1 MAATAITTQL
11 AAPQRSLRNRV
22 ELFAKEAKYEVLKNI
37 RIPIYAA
44 STIVFPLMFY
54 VLFGIVLRPNNPV
67 NRSEDATYLLATMGT
82 FGVMGASLFG
92 FAVSL
97 AMERGQGW
105 LQLKRA
111 SPMPLAAYFTAKL
124 VSAMLL
130 SGAIALALLAIG
142 YTFAHVRLAPA
153 RAAELVGILVM
164 AAIPFGAMGLA
175 LGYIAKPNSAPA
187 VVNLIYLPLS
197 FCSGLWMPIFL
208 LPKFLREVARALPPF
223 HISQLALRAVGMSR
237 DAYSVSTHMEALAGF
252 TLLFLGLAV
261 VLYRRDEGQLYG

>member
-1 MAATAITTQL
+1 MAASTFPTSLAVPERSFHQLTQI
-11 AAPQRSLRNRV
+11 
-22 ELFAKEAKYEVLKNI
+22 FAKEAKYEILKNT
-37 RIPIYAA
+37 RIPIYAI
-44 STIVFPLMFY
+44 STVVFPLMFY
-54 VLFGIVLRPNNPV
+54 VLFGIVLTPNNPV
-67 NRSEDATYLLATMGT
+67 NRSQDATYLLATMGT

-105 LQLKRA
+105 LQVKRA

-124 VSAMLL
+124 VSAMLFSL
-130 SGAIALALLAIG
+130 AIALALLAIG
-142 YTFAHVRLAPA
+142 YTFAGVRLAPIQVLELIGVLV
-153 RAAELVGILVM
+153 AAS
-164 AAIPFGAMGLA
+164 IPFGSMGLA

-187 VVNLIYLPLS
+187 IVNLVYLPLS
-197 FCSGLWMPIFL
+197 FCSGLWIPIFL
-208 LPKFLREVARALPPF
+208 LPHMLQQVARVLPPF

-237 DAYSVSTHMEALAGF
+237 DVSPVGTHLEALAGF